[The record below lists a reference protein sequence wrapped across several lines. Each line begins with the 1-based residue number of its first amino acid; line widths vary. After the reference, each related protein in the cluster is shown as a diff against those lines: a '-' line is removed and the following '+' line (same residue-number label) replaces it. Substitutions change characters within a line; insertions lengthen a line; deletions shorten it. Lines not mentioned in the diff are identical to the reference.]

1 MRMKERFSFSLNDIS
16 VYKNEIY
23 GAAIIWIMLFHAID
37 ILELSYSKSFP
48 ALAIVDNLIGYGNMG
63 VEVFLLCSGICLY
76 FSFQKNND
84 IAVFMKKRAV
94 RLFLPVLLIETAYW
108 IYICFLSP
116 EADGWVAFFERE
128 LLLRFWLT
136 GDQQIYFVSLIFVC
150 YILYPYIYS
159 VLFPAYK
166 EKSNAVARCAALIAV
181 AVFTTVLIM
190 NGQGGVYSR
199 IEIALTRFPIFIFGC
214 YMGKAV
220 YEKKPLPK
228 YSFLI
233 VLIVTALQ
241 FIMLNMDIIEGIY
254 KRYFYFIGGVSITL
268 LIPMILKVISCKY
281 LNRIL
286 AFMGN
291 ISLNLYL
298 AHIMIIRLY
307 RYTPWSENC
316 RLMHYLVILI
326 LSVALSYAAEI
337 LIKKIRRLLI

>member
-1 MRMKERFSFSLNDIS
+1 
-16 VYKNEIY
+16 
-23 GAAIIWIMLFHAID
+23 MLFHAID

-84 IAVFMKKRAV
+84 IALFMKKRVV
-94 RLFLPVLLIETAYW
+94 RLFLPVVLIETAYW
-108 IYICFLSP
+108 VYICFLSP

-128 LLLRFWLT
+128 LLLRFWLA

-159 VLFPAYK
+159 ILFPVYK
-166 EKSNAVARCAALIAV
+166 EESKAGVKCAALMALT
-181 AVFTTVLIM
+181 VFTTVLIM
-190 NGQGGVYSR
+190 NGQSELYSR
-199 IEIALTRFPIFIFGC
+199 IEIALTRFPVFIFGC

-228 YSFLI
+228 YGFLI
-233 VLIVTALQ
+233 VLIVTVLQ
-241 FIMLNMDIIEGIY
+241 FIILNMDVIDGIC
-254 KRYFYFIGGVSITL
+254 KRYFYFIGGVSVTL
-268 LIPMILKVISCKY
+268 LITMMLKVISCKY

-298 AHIMIIRLY
+298 AHIMIVRLY
-307 RYTPWSENC
+307 RYTPWSESC

-326 LSVALSYAAEI
+326 LSVALSYVVEI
-337 LIKKIRRLLI
+337 VIKKLRKLVE